1 MEKSPVHQLAVRL
14 CVPLLLFGLAA
25 GCQRKAEDATP
36 ASPAPGSANASP
48 QPKAFAQPI
57 SGTVTP
63 ALVTASPDSI
73 THYLHFP
80 KDPEM
85 AKLNDTVQFFCDVTD
100 AGTVESTDA
109 VVGKNPAFEAAVQT
123 ALDWGRFTPAT
134 VNGNPVPVYLSGTV
148 LFGHQNGQEL
158 IIVSLATY
166 DRERVGKFANYIQP
180 QLVGGLRQTMQKAL
194 AEGNRGN
201 ISAGQAEVAV
211 KVDANGKVIDITS
224 VSENPKDSGLA
235 QIINDALHQSQFT
248 PAYENG
254 KAAAGGINVVA
265 DFAQF

>member
-1 MEKSPVHQLAVRL
+1 MEKCPVRRLSRFWLLAV
-14 CVPLLLFGLAA
+14 LLLLIA
-25 GCQRKAEDATP
+25 GCQRKTQTGAP
-36 ASPAPGSANASP
+36 ASPTPVGNNASG
-48 QPKAFAQPI
+48 QPKPFAQAI

-63 ALVTASPDSI
+63 ALVTSDPDSI

-80 KDPEM
+80 KDPDS
-85 AKLNDTVQFFCDVTD
+85 AKLSDTVQFYCDVTD

-109 VVGKNPAFEAAVQT
+109 VVGKYPAFEAAVQT

-134 VNGNPVPVYLSGTV
+134 VDGNPVPVYLSGTV
-148 LFGHQNGQEL
+148 LFGHQNDQEL

-166 DRERVGKFANYIQP
+166 DRERVGKLANYIQP

-201 ISAGQAEVAV
+201 IEAGQAEVVV
-211 KVDANGKVIDITS
+211 KVDATGKVTEIKS

-235 QIINDALHQSQFT
+235 QILNDALRQSQFS

-254 KAAAGGINVVA
+254 KAAAGGINIVA
-265 DFAQF
+265 DFSKF

>member
-1 MEKSPVHQLAVRL
+1 MEKFPVRQLTVRL
-14 CVPLLLFGLAA
+14 GLLVLLFAMGA
-25 GCQRKAEDATP
+25 GCQRKAENAGA
-36 ASPAPGSANASP
+36 ASPSPGSNNASAH
-48 QPKAFAQPI
+48 PKPFAQPI
-57 SGTVTP
+57 SGTITP
-63 ALVTASPDSI
+63 ALVTSDPDSI

-80 KDPEM
+80 KDPEI
-85 AKLNDTVQFFCDVTD
+85 AKLSDTVQFYCDVTD
-100 AGTVESTDA
+100 SGSVESTAA
-109 VVGKNPAFEAAVQT
+109 VVGKNPAFEEAVQT
-123 ALDWGRFTPAT
+123 ALDWGRFAPAT
-134 VNGNPVPVYLSGTV
+134 VNGNPVSVYLSGTV

-201 ISAGQAEVAV
+201 ISAGQAEVLV
-211 KVDANGKVIDITS
+211 KVDATGRVSGITS
-224 VSENPKDSGLA
+224 TSENPKDSGLA
-235 QIINDALHQSQFT
+235 QIINDALRQSQFT

-265 DFAQF
+265 DFSKF